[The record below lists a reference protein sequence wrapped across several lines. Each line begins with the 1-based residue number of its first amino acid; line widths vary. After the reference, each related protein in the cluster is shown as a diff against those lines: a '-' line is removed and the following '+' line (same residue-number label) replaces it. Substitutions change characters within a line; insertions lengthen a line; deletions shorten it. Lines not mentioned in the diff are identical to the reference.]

1 MGEVDVVW
9 MGTNLVDRFLEDT
22 DDYVH
27 SIGRFL
33 LEVSMEDTLDYFY
46 LMHWKCSCRWALGH
60 FQESLRVVWFSIPLC
75 YGVL

>member
-33 LEVSMEDTLDYFY
+33 FPHRNHEI
-46 LMHWKCSCRWALGH
+46 
-60 FQESLRVVWFSIPLC
+60 IPK
-75 YGVL
+75 